1 MRKLQT
7 SKVRVSV
14 SSPLEQPAF
23 VSRFQCWNWDQ
34 PRVCSQ
40 RETAINGISSVAIN
54 RTDQNSLFTLD
65 LSIKVHRPNTNTRN
79 SMNKV
84 VDSWNFQTYPY
95 KLQTRKGW
103 NKTLAM
109 FGLGI
114 MFCIRKRLIVNPV
127 NFIY

>member
-14 SSPLEQPAF
+14 SAPLEQPTF
-23 VSRFQCWNWDQ
+23 VSRVQWWNRDQ
-34 PRVCSQ
+34 PRVCNQ
-40 RETAINGISSVAIN
+40 METAINDISSVAIN

-84 VDSWNFQTYPY
+84 VDS
-95 KLQTRKGW
+95 
-103 NKTLAM
+103 
-109 FGLGI
+109 
-114 MFCIRKRLIVNPV
+114 
-127 NFIY
+127 